1 MTVPFNRPCPQ
12 CGAEMELLASD
23 ELGAVLVYECVECGY
38 QAKERVEDV
47 EEEAFQPEV
56 ESQEDVVESQ
66 EEEAFQPEEEEE
78 LPEEE
83 EWDESL
89 WEEEEEEGE
98 DAWR

>member
-23 ELGAVLVYECVECGY
+23 DLGAVLVYECVECGY

-47 EEEAFQPEV
+47 AEQEEDVGFQPE
-56 ESQEDVVESQ
+56 D
-66 EEEAFQPEEEEE
+66 EEEFPEEEEE
-78 LPEEE
+78 E
-83 EWDESL
+83 DEFDNAL
-89 WEEEEEEGE
+89 WEEEEESEE

>member
-1 MTVPFNRPCPQ
+1 MTVPFHRPCPE

-47 EEEAFQPEV
+47 AEPTEEDEVALQPE
-56 ESQEDVVESQ
+56 D
-66 EEEAFQPEEEEE
+66 EEEEE
-78 LPEEE
+78 FPQEDEEE
-83 EWDESL
+83 DEFEDSL
-89 WEEEEEEGE
+89 WEEEEEEE